1 MRKIYILLLFVLISI
16 LPIISSYVID
26 RGADWDLE
34 KVNNKFKKTY
44 YSGIINYQINNSYE
58 PINTTV
64 VNLNVSFG
72 TNDYIYGV
80 DRGLYQAYFKESSTL
95 LTPGAK
101 PVAMVKDDYIFMFTP
116 AVSTD
121 RYINFNK
128 DCNGSNFGKRIAAKQ
143 ASNAIIN
150 GDIVT
155 YPNQYKNYQQVVS
168 FGNLTYKYLK
178 DRLKEEL
185 VIGTR
190 DFIQSRYDN
199 CYDDFDTEI
208 LMEFTMDIQA
218 FYQEDISSNSM
229 GINIGKLLKTP
240 FKSFGL
246 FSDNEITTSDEVH
259 FTDSSNTTIFYIP
272 ELYAY
277 DNNGSEILLNKTLS
291 MVAGGALRIITLT
304 PFWWLNSSD
313 RVYPIMIDPTVTY
326 NQSDTTNYRCQ
337 EVLTNVESC
346 PIVFP
351 DNLFDPVGC
360 TLANCNGA
368 ATALLNDDDVNET
381 SGIERDDKG
390 SLIISINLSD
400 LNTDDITNL
409 EWTFGGSVLI
419 SGGLPPNESGWV
431 YMWNHTNDSRY
442 ECSTINRTDITH
454 TLCNTTGLNVD
465 DFINSS
471 GYTHLKTWGNASP
484 GGALYHDIIRLEVT
498 YDAPGNAPI
507 LNTSNNTNFST
518 STPNLKWNN
527 ATDTGNSAS
536 ALTYHLQIDND
547 SAFSSV
553 TYQNNTIPENVTP
566 TNHTIATALSD
577 SFYYWRV
584 RSNTSQGLNSSW
596 SNVSVFRV
604 DTTGPTIT
612 ITDPGDTEEL
622 ISNVS
627 INLNFTVSDALL
639 TVDTCWFNLWNSTD
653 YEIGN
658 TTITSCGNTTFN
670 TSNSGTFNVTL
681 YANDTLNNINLETNE
696 FTITLSAPAIT
707 LSNPTDTEFL
717 NSGTDVLFNFTA
729 SDSNGLGNCALYH
742 NSTATFALNLSNS
755 TSVVSGTPYNFTQN
769 FTDSDYLWNIFC
781 NDTLGNGRFSA
792 NNRTFTVDS
801 TDPNITNVSI
811 TTTQGS
817 QTISF
822 DVNVSD
828 VNLDSCIYSI
838 FNSSDAIDGLNDGV
852 SVGCN
857 SAGNAATVA
866 SFGTYNLQISAS
878 DLASN
883 TNSTNTSFTTEDTSA
898 PPAEGGGVT
907 PPSVTQRIR
916 LPSTNF
922 SIVTTNFG
930 DKMDFVLA
938 KGSLRPREKDFI
950 LVNQDIEPII
960 IDLVCDT
967 ESLLA
972 NETTE
977 EGSEINICDFVQFEN
992 ETLSLTPNEI
1002 ENTIG
1007 RVRITTPTDAK
1018 FGDQYNFNILALSNV
1033 SETEILF
1040 AKLSVTSRVPLW
1052 GKIFSWKKIPLSSQ
1066 TAVSEV
1072 TGEEVPT
1079 RVFPLIFLA
1088 LFVSFSLFVTVLV
1101 LTRKAFPLAGFA
1113 LSVIFFVGSFTG
1125 IIIFL

>member
-1 MRKIYILLLFVLISI
+1 MAPLNSTAFVIAWCDETANDISFAVYATDGTVLRSVQDVDTSVSACAGSNNVVDVDSFNSTHIVIAYYDEADEDASYITGDWSTMNVTVQDSIGDSDTGAGTGSDVVSVAVLDNQT
-16 LPIISSYVID
+16 YVIGWLD
-26 RGADWDLE
+26 DGASDERYRFEVRDIDGTQIGSDTTL
-34 KVNNKFKKTY
+34 
-44 YSGIINYQINNSYE
+44 SGSD
-58 PINTTV
+58 V
-64 VNLNVSFG
+64 G
-72 TNDYIYGV
+72 
-80 DRGLYQAYFKESSTL
+80 
-95 LTPGAK
+95 
-101 PVAMVKDDYIFMFTP
+101 
-116 AVSTD
+116 
-121 RYINFNK
+121 
-128 DCNGSNFGKRIAAKQ
+128 
-143 ASNAIIN
+143 
-150 GDIVT
+150 
-155 YPNQYKNYQQVVS
+155 
-168 FGNLTYKYLK
+168 
-178 DRLKEEL
+178 
-185 VIGTR
+185 
-190 DFIQSRYDN
+190 
-199 CYDDFDTEI
+199 
-208 LMEFTMDIQA
+208 
-218 FYQEDISSNSM
+218 
-229 GINIGKLLKTP
+229 
-240 FKSFGL
+240 GL
-246 FSDNEITTSDEVH
+246 FSRMGAAAFNSSHFVFAWKDYLASDITYKIYQVVGGAISNLTQEIDVDTTGSN
-259 FTDSSNTTIFYIP
+259 TDSVDIATFNSTHFVILFADDPVHDVLFEIHDITGTRISGDDVSIDADDGGSGTI
-272 ELYAY
+272 
-277 DNNGSEILLNKTLS
+277 D
-291 MVAGGALRIITLT
+291 VAAI
-304 PFWWLNSSD
+304 NSSAFVAVFGD
-313 RVYPIMIDPTVTY
+313 DTASNSQVTIY
-326 NQSDTTNYRCQ
+326 
-337 EVLTNVESC
+337 
-346 PIVFP
+346 
-351 DNLFDPVGC
+351 
-360 TLANCNGA
+360 
-368 ATALLNDDDVNET
+368 DVNENQLLAPIAFEGT
-381 SGIERDDKG
+381 SETDMGIMSFKHPMGIELCDDNFIVASSTENWYANK
-390 SLIISINLSD
+390 
-400 LNTDDITNL
+400 TDGT
-409 EWTFGGSVLI
+409 T
-419 SGGLPPNESGWV
+419 
-431 YMWNHTNDSRY
+431 WNG
-442 ECSTINRTDITH
+442 I
-454 TLCNTTGLNVD
+454 CN
-465 DFINSS
+465 S
-471 GYTHLKTWGNASP
+471 A
-484 GGALYHDIIRLEVT
+484 
-498 YDAPGNAPI
+498 GNAPV
-507 LNTSNNTNFST
+507 LNTSNNTNFSI

-527 ATDTGNSAS
+527 ATDGGYPIAT
-536 ALTYHLQIDND
+536 LTYNLQIDND
-547 SAFSSV
+547 SDFSSV
-553 TYQNNTIPENVTP
+553 TYENNTIIETVTP
-566 TNHTIATALSD
+566 TNHTVNTLLDAL
-577 SFYYWRV
+577 YYWRV
-584 RSNTSQGLNSSW
+584 RSITSLSLNSSW
-596 SNVSVFRV
+596 SSTYIFRA

-627 INLNFTVSDALL
+627 INLNFTVADALL

-781 NDTLGNGRFSA
+781 NDTLGNGRFST

-1125 IIIFL
+1125 IIVFL